1 MALSQSRSSAVK
13 RYMRRFLPT
22 MALYVGVLFASLY
35 AIKALEPAG
44 PLLWMLAVA
53 PAVPIL
59 AVIAIMGLYITEET
73 DELPR
78 AVMVQSMLWGIG
90 LTLAAATVWGFLE
103 NVDLVPHLSSFLIFP
118 IFCGAMGLAQP
129 FVWRRYR

>member
-1 MALSQSRSSAVK
+1 MTQSQTRSPAVK
-13 RYMRRFLPT
+13 RYMQRFLPA
-22 MALYVGVLFASLY
+22 MGLYVVVLLASLFA
-35 AIKALEPAG
+35 IGALEPSG
-44 PLLWMLAVA
+44 PLLWILAVA

-59 AVIAIMGLYITEET
+59 AVIAIMGLYIAEES

-103 NVDLVPHLSSFLIFP
+103 NADLVPHLSSFLIFP
-118 IFCGAMGLAQP
+118 LFCAAMGLAQP